1 MLCTELYGTTEEGHL
16 ILLWQRGVEEEEA
29 GKAFGRND
37 N

>member
-1 MLCTELYGTTEEGHL
+1 MMLCTELYGTTEEGHL
-16 ILLWQRGVEEEEA
+16 ILLWQRGVEEEA